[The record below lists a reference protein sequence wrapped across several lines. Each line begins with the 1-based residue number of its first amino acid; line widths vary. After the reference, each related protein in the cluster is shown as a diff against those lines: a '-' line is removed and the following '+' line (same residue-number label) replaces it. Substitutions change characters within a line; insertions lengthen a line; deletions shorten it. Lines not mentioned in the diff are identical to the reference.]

1 MRVLQLSHGGHE
13 GLLGQVA
20 ARALLQERLLVRAV
34 QLLGELRRLQG
45 RQAARHTV
53 DDRDALR
60 LRGVEACGSKRER
73 SGTLQRGGEVNGR
86 QRLPPGPWSLPKR
99 EALGRARD
107 TRVCTGSDFI
117 GPLSR

>member
-1 MRVLQLSHGGHE
+1 MPLPTRPALTVRVLQLSHGGHE

-20 ARALLQERLLVRAV
+20 ARALLQEWLLVRAV

-86 QRLPPGPWSLPKR
+86 QRLQPWAELVTQESAR
-99 EALGRARD
+99 EAIL
-107 TRVCTGSDFI
+107 
-117 GPLSR
+117 